1 MNLFI
6 SILIIVGISLDVF
19 ATMEV
24 EGAMVPEIKKAPLAI
39 ACAITTGLSLIFFFG
54 GYLVCY
60 EINEHDIFMYE
71 ELTASVIAAV
81 VFALLGIRLVVKAI
95 QKEFVDE
102 RRRELGIRTYIR
114 LIVVTSFYILA
125 AGCACGFIEAN
136 PYVLLVTMVICFVCV
151 VIFGILTGYHYGFG
165 KKTIAYAFG
174 AVLLWIAG
182 SYVLVTGII
191 PQL

>member
-6 SILIIVGISLDVF
+6 SILIIIGISLDVF

-39 ACAITTGLSLIFFFG
+39 ACTITTGLSLIFFFG

-71 ELTASVIAAV
+71 QLTASVIAAV
-81 VFALLGIRLVVKAI
+81 VFALLGVRLIIKAV
-95 QKEFVDE
+95 QKEFVHE
-102 RRRELGIRTYIR
+102 SRRELGISTYIK

-136 PYVLLVTMVICFVCV
+136 AYALLVTMVICFITVVVC
-151 VIFGILTGYHYGFG
+151 GILTGYHYGFE

-182 SYVLVTGII
+182 IYVLVTGII
-191 PQL
+191 PRL